1 MKAEMDIGTDK
12 KAFQIN
18 LDAKKYGTFAEIG
31 AGQEVARRFFHVG
44 GAAGTVAKTMSAY
57 DMTFSDAIY
66 GPADRYV
73 SRNRLQTMLDHEY
86 KLLIERLDQ
95 KLGGVRTFFVFA
107 DTVAARSFKQHNES
121 HGWLGVRFQPEP
133 RGEPSQ
139 IIIHVRMLDESNVD
153 QQEALG
159 IIGVNLLFG
168 AFYHP
173 QPEKLIASLQENL
186 DPNRMQIDLIKFSGP
201 AYAGVDNRLMS
212 LQLVSQGLTDA
223 VIFTADGG
231 EMVQA
236 ADILY
241 KKSILVERGSFRPV
255 TYATNDMLNGA
266 RSVFLK
272 QSGTSD
278 ADLVVLM
285 EMTLENL
292 LAEGQLNH
300 ADFLARVDILGALG
314 RTVII
319 SKFGEYFRLA
329 SYLSRYTSR
338 KIGLVMG
345 VPSLLEIFD
354 EKYYLALEGG
364 ILEALGRMF
373 KSGLKL
379 YVYPMIDE
387 QTGELV
393 TAKKLEV
400 APNLRSLYRYLVENE
415 FIQEITDYNPEYL
428 RIHPPETLAKLQS
441 GDAGLGTNGAAG
453 SDQNHQEPPVLRLP
467 GGAGELAAVFCGFY
481 ALKTAGSHR
490 QKTGVVGT
498 LPAIWNAASWR
509 GAEILS
515 LASISASTSSK
526 ASCSSERATTALS

>member
-73 SRNRLQTMLDHEY
+73 SRKRLHTMLDHEY
-86 KLLIERLDQ
+86 QLLIERLDA
-95 KLGGVRTFFVFA
+95 KLGSLRTFFVFA

-121 HGWLGVRFQPEP
+121 QGWLGVRFQVET
-133 RGEPSQ
+133 RGQPSE
-139 IIIHVRMLDESNVD
+139 IIIHVRMLDESNTD

-168 AFYHP
+168 AFYHA

-186 DPNRMQIDLIKFSGP
+186 APDRIQVDLIKFSGP
-201 AYAGVDNRLMS
+201 AYANVDNRLMS

-223 VIFTADGG
+223 VIFTADG

-266 RSVFLK
+266 RTAFLK
-272 QSGTSD
+272 ETGCTD
-278 ADLVVLM
+278 ENLVVLM

-292 LAEGQLNH
+292 LSEGQLNH

-329 SYLSRYTSR
+329 SYLSRYTKN

-345 VPSLLEIFD
+345 VPSLMEIFD
-354 EKYYLALEGG
+354 EKYYLHLEGG

-387 QTGELV
+387 KTGALI

-400 APNLRSLYRYLVENE
+400 TPHLRSLYGYLIDNE
-415 FIQEITDYNPEYL
+415 FIEEITDYYPDYL
-428 RIHPPETLAKLQS
+428 RIYPPDALAKLQS
-441 GDAGLGTNGAAG
+441 GNPAWERMVPPEVIAIIKSRQFFGYRAAG
-453 SDQNHQEPPVLRLP
+453 
-467 GGAGELAAVFCGFY
+467 
-481 ALKTAGSHR
+481 AL
-490 QKTGVVGT
+490 
-498 LPAIWNAASWR
+498 
-509 GAEILS
+509 
-515 LASISASTSSK
+515 
-526 ASCSSERATTALS
+526 

>member
-1 MKAEMDIGTDK
+1 MKAEMDLGTDK

-31 AGQEVARRFFHVG
+31 AGQEVARRFFYVG

-73 SRNRLQTMLDHEY
+73 SRPRLETMLDHEY
-86 KLLIERLDQ
+86 NLLIERLDK
-95 KLGGVRTFFVFA
+95 KLGSVRTFFVFA

-121 HGWLGVRFQPEP
+121 HGWLGVRFQEHP

-159 IIGVNLLFG
+159 VIGVNLLFG
-168 AFYHP
+168 AFYHR

-186 DPNRMQIDLIKFSGP
+186 APNRMQVDLIKFSGP
-201 AYAGVDNRLMS
+201 AYAEVDNRLMS

-223 VIFTADGG
+223 VIFTADG
-231 EMVQA
+231 EMVQP

-241 KKSILVERGSFRPV
+241 KKAILVERGSFRPV

-266 RSVFLK
+266 RTAFFK
-272 QSGTSD
+272 QPGYSD
-278 ADLVVLM
+278 AEPVVLM

-292 LAEGQLNH
+292 LSEGQLNH

-329 SYLSRYTSR
+329 SYLSRYTNR
-338 KIGLVMG
+338 MIGLVMG
-345 VPSLLEIFD
+345 VPSLFEIFD
-354 EKYYLALEGG
+354 EKYYLNLEGG

-379 YVYPMIDE
+379 YVYPMIDDKS
-387 QTGELV
+387 GELV

-400 APNLRSLYRYLVENE
+400 APNLRSLYRYLIENE
-415 FIQEITDYNPEYL
+415 FIQEITDYNPDYL
-428 RIHPPETLAKLQS
+428 RIHPPEALAKLQS
-441 GDAGLGTNGAAG
+441 GDPAW
-453 SDQNHQEPPVLRLP
+453 EKMVPPEVI
-467 GGAGELAAVFCGFY
+467 EII
-481 ALKTAGSHR
+481 KSR
-490 QKTGVVGT
+490 QFFGYRPV
-498 LPAIWNAASWR
+498 PAS
-509 GAEILS
+509 
-515 LASISASTSSK
+515 
-526 ASCSSERATTALS
+526 

>member
-1 MKAEMDIGTDK
+1 MKAEMDLGTDK

-73 SRNRLQTMLDHEY
+73 SRARLQTMLDHEY
-86 KLLIERLDQ
+86 SLLIERLDK
-95 KLGGVRTFFVFA
+95 KLGSVRTFFVFA

-121 HGWLGVRFQPEP
+121 HGWLGVRFQEQT

-139 IIIHVRMLDESNVD
+139 VIIHVRLLDETNVD

-159 IIGVNLLFG
+159 IIGVNLLYA
-168 AFYHP
+168 AFYHR

-186 DPNRMQIDLIKFSGP
+186 APNRLQVDLIKFSGP

-223 VIFTADGG
+223 VIFTADG
-231 EMVQA
+231 EMVQP

-241 KKSILVERGSFRPV
+241 KKAILVERGSFRPV

-266 RSVFLK
+266 RTVFLK
-272 QSGTSD
+272 QAGCSD
-278 ADLVVLM
+278 PDLVVLM

-292 LAEGQLNH
+292 LSEGQLNH

-338 KIGLVMG
+338 MIGLVMG

-354 EKYYLALEGG
+354 EKYYLNLEGG

-379 YVYPMIDE
+379 YVYPMIE
-387 QTGELV
+387 EKTGELV

-400 APNLRSLYRYLVENE
+400 APNLRSLYQYLIENE

-428 RIHPPETLAKLQS
+428 RIHPPDALAKLQS
-441 GDAGLGTNGAAG
+441 GDPAWEQAV
-453 SDQNHQEPPVLRLP
+453 PPEVM
-467 GGAGELAAVFCGFY
+467 
-481 ALKTAGSHR
+481 KIIKDR
-490 QKTGVVGT
+490 QFFGYRAT
-498 LPAIWNAASWR
+498 
-509 GAEILS
+509 
-515 LASISASTSSK
+515 SAS
-526 ASCSSERATTALS
+526 